1 MYTTTI
7 QMMFS
12 LFGFFGRVL
21 WLFGFF
27 GRVLWLFG
35 FFGMVLWLFGFF
47 EGYFGSLFFG
57 FSHFFKGNM
66 TLNIVCKLL

>member
-7 QMMFS
+7 KMWF
-12 LFGFFGRVL
+12 

-35 FFGMVLWLFGFF
+35 IFERVLWLFGFF

-57 FSHFFKGNM
+57 FGPFCKGNM
-66 TLNIVCKLL
+66 TLNIVCKLIWFYRCFGRVL